1 MVQSSPPYLNAI
13 GWLTRLWSQTFGG
26 GRDENDTEAMKESS
40 SIPCVSVASMEPSSL
55 AQAVG
60 HEWRDDTG
68 SISQMGQAALGLPS
82 RRTSVE
88 MDNDVQTQVD
98 ELQERIMEHSVDIA
112 QLLNQIASISVPF
125 V

>member
-1 MVQSSPPYLNAI
+1 
-13 GWLTRLWSQTFGG
+13 
-26 GRDENDTEAMKESS
+26 
-40 SIPCVSVASMEPSSL
+40 MEPSSL

-60 HEWRDDTG
+60 HERRDVTG
-68 SISQMGQAALGLPS
+68 SNSRMRQAAPLGLPS

-98 ELQERIMEHSVDIA
+98 ELEERIMEHSVDIA